1 MSEDLTSL
9 FAGNLVH
16 QTTEAIVNP
25 ANVRLQHGSG
35 AARAIADA
43 AGPELDNECRD
54 YIRQH
59 GQLKVAKPMH
69 TTGGNLPLPIVCVI
83 HVAGP
88 DSSHYRDK
96 QECYQHLKCA
106 FRNCLQYANKV
117 TEVHSISIP
126 AISTGKLLLL

>member
-1 MSEDLTSL
+1 M
-9 FAGNLVH
+9 H
-16 QTTEAIVNP
+16 QMTEAIVNP
-25 ANVRLQHGSG
+25 ANVRLLHGGG

-43 AGPELDNECRD
+43 AGRELENDCRD

-69 TTGGNLPLPIVCVI
+69 TSAGNLPLPIVCVI

-88 DSSHYRDK
+88 DSSHYQNK
-96 QECYQHLKCA
+96 EQCYEQLKCA

-117 TEVHSISIP
+117 VEVQSISIP
-126 AISTGKLLLL
+126 AISSGESLLLQ